1 MRMRA
6 GGRHRMHEHLSSGQD
21 PLGTTQGW
29 CIQKVAVV
37 QPMLGTVNSGA
48 LPRAAPGLGLFWKD
62 FVVL

>member
-1 MRMRA
+1 
-6 GGRHRMHEHLSSGQD
+6 MHEHLSSGQD